1 MVKNIEVIAEYKNLK
16 ESLKSINYFR
26 YIDAVENIKKTT
38 FINNDY
44 KKLKALV
51 SNLYDRE
58 LKRQALNI
66 FEMDVLCGKEL
77 FSYFKK
83 ENFNTSSQKEK
94 FIELIRLIVYKGKNK
109 FNIKYDF
116 DPKHISMN
124 DIKNVLDISD
134 VFLTNYIYEPE
145 ELTYVEYYFD
155 PEPSITKE
163 NYSFPIPNKAHINI
177 KHGEKLTQIE
187 SYFYTYYSFLE
198 SYCKLINN
206 KEALDAL
213 TAKLSLIMG
222 RFLIN
227 MPAYY
232 YYNGIQIKIAMA
244 TELLEIYKSH
254 NMNKQQ
260 MKSFQ
265 IEFNN
270 FISDIE
276 FALHFKYKDKDRTFI
291 TLKDASFYVQ
301 DANNRLLGSVSGF
314 VSLVWPYHLYVESI
328 SK

>member
-26 YIDAVENIKKTT
+26 YIDAVENIKKATS
-38 FINNDY
+38 INNDY

-58 LKRQALNI
+58 LKRQDLNI

-77 FSYFKK
+77 FSYLKK
-83 ENFNTSSQKEK
+83 EKFNTSSQKEK

-109 FNIKYDF
+109 FNIKYHF
-116 DPKHISMN
+116 DPNHINMN
-124 DIKNVLDISD
+124 DIKDVLDLSD
-134 VFLTNYIYEPE
+134 VFLTNYIYEAE
-145 ELTYVEYYFD
+145 ELTYFEYYLD
-155 PEPSITKE
+155 PEPSIKKE

-177 KHGEKLTQIE
+177 KHGEKLRQIE
-187 SYFYTYYSFLE
+187 SYFYTYYYFLT
-198 SYCKLINN
+198 SYCKLITD
-206 KEALDAL
+206 KEKLDAL

-222 RFLIN
+222 RFLID

-244 TELLEIYKSH
+244 IELLEVYNSH

-276 FALHFKYKDKDRTFI
+276 FALHFKYKDQDRTFI

-314 VSLVWPYHLYVESI
+314 TSLVWPYHLYVKSI
-328 SK
+328 SE